1 MDSIVNDLDIQTNYS
16 NTNAHVPEAERNIR
30 VIEER
35 IGSLLHHL
43 PHSRI
48 TELMLKRAVKH
59 LTMTINFV
67 VLKDE
72 IDDYYSPFQITH
84 ETAVDYDKHCKFS
97 FESYIQVN
105 AEADIKNES
114 KGRTL
119 DCIYLNPVMNSLQG
133 GHELSNLHTGEP
145 INRGTGLQKVL
156 VT

>member
-1 MDSIVNDLDIQTNYS
+1 MDPIVNDLNIQTNYS

-35 IGSLLHHL
+35 IRSLLHHL

-48 TELMLKRAVKH
+48 TRLMLKRAVEH

-84 ETAVDYDKHCKFS
+84 ETAVDYNEHCKFS
-97 FESYIQVN
+97 FESCIQVN

-119 DCIYLNPVMNSLQG
+119 NCVHLNPVMDSLQG
-133 GHELSNLHTGEP
+133 GHELLNLHTGEP
-145 INRGTGLQKVL
+145 INRGTGLQEVPM
-156 VT
+156 T